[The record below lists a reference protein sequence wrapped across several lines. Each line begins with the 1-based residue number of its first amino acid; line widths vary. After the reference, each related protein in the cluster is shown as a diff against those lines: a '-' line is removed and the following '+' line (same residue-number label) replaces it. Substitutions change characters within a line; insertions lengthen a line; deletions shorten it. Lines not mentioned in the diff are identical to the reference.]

1 MSLENQSATLEK
13 RILDAKKN
21 WQLFLSEVPLR
32 EANLSLLNQTL
43 NIAVETSR
51 EINYAEELH
60 SKYKWRIQAR
70 SATLNN

>member
-43 NIAVETSR
+43 NTEVETSP
-51 EINYAEELH
+51 EINYTEELH
-60 SKYKWRIQAR
+60 SKYKFLLKPN
-70 SATLNN
+70 SAN

>member
-21 WQLFLSEVPLR
+21 WCLFLSDVPLR

-60 SKYKWRIQAR
+60 SKHKFLLK
-70 SATLNN
+70 STSTN

>member
-21 WQLFLSEVPLR
+21 WCLFLSEVPLR

-60 SKYKWRIQAR
+60 SKYKFLLK
-70 SATLNN
+70 SNSTN

>member
-1 MSLENQSATLEK
+1 MSSEDEREILQK

-60 SKYKWRIQAR
+60 SKYKFLLK
-70 SATLNN
+70 SNSTN

>member
-21 WQLFLSEVPLR
+21 WQLFLSELPLR
-32 EANLSLLNQTL
+32 ETNLSLVTETL
-43 NIAVETSR
+43 NTAVETSR

-60 SKYKWRIQAR
+60 SKYKFLLK
-70 SATLNN
+70 SNSTN